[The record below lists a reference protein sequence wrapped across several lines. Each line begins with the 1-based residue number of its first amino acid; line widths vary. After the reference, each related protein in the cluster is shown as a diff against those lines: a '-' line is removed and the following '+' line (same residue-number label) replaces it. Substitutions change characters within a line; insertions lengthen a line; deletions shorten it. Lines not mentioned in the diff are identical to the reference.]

1 MPSFIRNKYI
11 ANPQLLNFWG
21 VVILIAIGA
30 GLRFSNLTLKM
41 VWADEIAS
49 IVHGLGNSFTD
60 VASNKVISLAALLKP
75 LEVNHQRGLIDVM
88 KYGTFEDFIPPLH
101 FLIMH
106 VWMRAFQTSDQLFSV
121 FTARS
126 LSVCLS
132 LLSIPATYLLSKEF
146 FPANR
151 KSWFLA
157 AGIITF
163 SPYSIALAQ
172 EIRHYSIAIIFV
184 ALSILLFFRVSAQ
197 IVQARPF
204 HLGLLCLLASTNL
217 LGMASHY
224 FFVVVSIAE
233 VLTLLIIA
241 YQYKLSKA
249 FKKISIAV
257 LINSMSV
264 LAWLPV
270 YALNHS
276 RDELTAWAQIDIT
289 KIEVVAN
296 LLLQFIVSSIT
307 MFFLLP
313 VESPNTIITIIS
325 GILMLTTLVLL
336 SWLILRGIKNY
347 SQSDHDFS
355 ARFLTLY
362 IISSMI
368 TLISLSCIFRKDF
381 LTSPRYHFIYFP
393 ALIVLLSYFVCC
405 AFNDN
410 QPLAKIKN
418 ITIKKANIFYLF
430 AIVLFA
436 SSLCVIDNLCFLK
449 PFNADI
455 MANIIQSKSGDN
467 ALVITNNTTLID
479 TSHLLALGWQFAQG
493 KQPQTSPTFFLD
505 RFANDNATR
514 SASQNTKDQL
524 IQNALQSVTGSTSIW
539 LVNYVGEIHLD
550 RCTLTESNHKMSRSG
565 YKHYF
570 CPPKSGSDSARHKS

>member
-1 MPSFIRNKYI
+1 MPSVIRNKYI
-11 ANPQLLNFWG
+11 ANPRLLNFWG

-75 LEVNHQRGLIDVM
+75 LEINHQQGLIDVM

-101 FLIMH
+101 FLLLH
-106 VWMRAFQTSDQLFSV
+106 FWMLGIQASDQLFSV

-132 LLSIPATYLLSKEF
+132 LLSIPATYSLSKEF
-146 FPANR
+146 FPAHR
-151 KSWFLA
+151 RAWFLA

-172 EIRHYSIAIIFV
+172 EIRHYSIAIVFV

-197 IVQARPF
+197 IVQAKP
-204 HLGLLCLLASTNL
+204 LQVGLLCLLAAINL

-224 FFVVVSIAE
+224 FFVIVLIAE

-249 FKKISIAV
+249 FRKISIAV
-257 LINSMSV
+257 FINSMSM

-276 RDELTAWAQIDIT
+276 RDELTAWAKIDIT
-289 KIEVVAN
+289 QIDVVAN
-296 LLLQFIVSSIT
+296 LFLQFIVSSIT

-313 VESPNTIITIIS
+313 VESSNIIIMIVS
-325 GILMLTTLVLL
+325 GTLMLITLILL
-336 SWLILRGIKNY
+336 SWLILRGIKNHLP
-347 SQSDHDFS
+347 QSYNLPV
-355 ARFLTLY
+355 RFLTLY
-362 IISSMI
+362 VISSMT

-393 ALIVLLSYFVCC
+393 ALIVLVSYFVCC
-405 AFNDN
+405 AFDDN

-418 ITIKKANIFYLF
+418 ITINKANIFYLF
-430 AIVLFA
+430 AIVLFT
-436 SSLCVIDNLCFLK
+436 SSLCVINNLCFLK

-455 MANIIQSKSGDN
+455 MANIIQSKSGDS
-467 ALVITNNTTLID
+467 AIVVTNNKTLID
-479 TSHLLALGWQFAQG
+479 TSHLLALGWQFAQN
-493 KQPQTSPTFFLD
+493 KQPRTSPTFFLD
-505 RFANDNATR
+505 RV
-514 SASQNTKDQL
+514 ASQNTKEQS
-524 IQNALQSVTGSTSIW
+524 IQNALHSVTGSTSIW

-550 RCTLTESNHKMSRSG
+550 GCSIQESNNKMPRSG

-570 CPPKSGSDSARHKS
+570 CPQNR